1 VVVDRVTVVSA
12 VIKTMIRT
20 KDIETAAKAIA
31 NLKLVRKLIDIAN
44 KNKATPL
51 QPLIRQWL
59 MLFKI
64 DSKVEVRSEQR
75 YSILEN
81 SQCGIFATSVIDP
94 GITVHHVFGIHEKV
108 DSPISEA
115 TPTMEA
121 VQSKEIG
128 GSGGI
133 SADVWVKRL
142 VRLDRIAHHPFTRRQ
157 SAGTLK
163 YCPAKW

>member
-31 NLKLVRKLIDIAN
+31 NLELVRKLIDIAN

-75 YSILEN
+75 YSTLDN
-81 SQCGIFATSVIDP
+81 S
-94 GITVHHVFGIHEKV
+94 
-108 DSPISEA
+108 
-115 TPTMEA
+115 
-121 VQSKEIG
+121 
-128 GSGGI
+128 
-133 SADVWVKRL
+133 
-142 VRLDRIAHHPFTRRQ
+142 
-157 SAGTLK
+157 
-163 YCPAKW
+163 